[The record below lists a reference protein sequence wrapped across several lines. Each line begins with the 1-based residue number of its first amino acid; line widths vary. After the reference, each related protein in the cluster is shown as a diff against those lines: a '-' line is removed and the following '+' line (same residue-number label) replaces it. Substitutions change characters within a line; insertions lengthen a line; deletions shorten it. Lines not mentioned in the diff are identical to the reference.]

1 MTGERPFIT
10 LLELNGMIRHVMEE
24 HLGASYWVV
33 GEISE
38 MSEARSGH
46 CYLELV
52 EKKEESD
59 QPLARSRANIWA
71 ATYRMLK
78 PYFEKST
85 GQPFQPGI
93 KILVKVNIRYHEQY
107 GLSLTVT
114 DIEPAFT
121 LGDLEMKRQQ
131 TIQKLKE
138 EGIFDLNRQLEL
150 DPLAR
155 RIAVISSPTAAGY
168 GDFINQLENNGHG
181 FRFSTVL
188 FPAYM
193 QGHHA
198 VESMIAAMEKVFKNA
213 HLFHALVIIR
223 GGGSRSELACFDSY
237 ELSSHICQFPLPV
250 FSGIGHERDVS
261 VADMVAHTRC
271 KTPTATAQFFID
283 NLHESISETE
293 NLSYAVFDR
302 AAEMLNLEK
311 QRTAE
316 TAGSILSLSRRSL
329 QISGIRLKN
338 MSTQLH
344 RGSIYRLGSL
354 KNRQKQAGEML
365 RQKVTT
371 LLRTESKELLQIS
384 GELKPQCTRIIATAT
399 EKSAMLQRI
408 TDAHQPEKILKR
420 GFSYTRKKGKTVKSA
435 AELNQGDELETMLS
449 DGCIISKIEK
459 IQTKYDEKT
468 GNCL

>member
-1 MTGERPFIT
+1 MSGERHFIT

-24 HLGASYWVV
+24 HMGASYWVV

-52 EKKEESD
+52 EKKEESE

-71 ATYRMLK
+71 GTYRMLK
-78 PYFEKST
+78 PYFQKST
-85 GQPFQPGI
+85 GQAFEPGI
-93 KILVKVNIRYHEQY
+93 KILVKVNVRYHEQY

-121 LGDLEMKRQQ
+121 LGDMEMKRQQ

-138 EGIFDLNRQLEL
+138 EGIFDLNRQLSV

-155 RIAVISSPTAAGY
+155 RIAIISSPTAAGY

-198 VESMIAAMEKVFKNA
+198 VDSMIAAMEKVFVHA

-261 VADMVAHTRC
+261 VADMVAHTRF
-271 KTPTATAQFFID
+271 KTPTATAQFLVD
-283 NLHESISETE
+283 NLHESISAAE
-293 NLSYAVFDR
+293 NLSFEIFDLAGEILKHER
-302 AAEMLNLEK
+302 RSM
-311 QRTAE
+311 AE

-329 QISGIRLKN
+329 QISDIQLKN
-338 MSTQLH
+338 LRTQLH
-344 RGSIYRLGSL
+344 RGSVYRIGSL
-354 KNRQKQAGEML
+354 QNRQKQVHDTL
-365 RQKVTT
+365 KQQVTV
-371 LLRTESKELLQIS
+371 LLRSSEKELQQIYA
-384 GELKPQCTRIIATAT
+384 GMKPQCSRIVAAAI
-399 EKSAMLQRI
+399 EKTGMLQRI
-408 TDAHQPEKILKR
+408 TEAHQPEKILKR

-435 AELNQGDELETMLS
+435 SDLIQGDEMETILN
-449 DGCIISKIEK
+449 DGIIISKIEK
-459 IQTKYDEKT
+459 IKTKYDEKT